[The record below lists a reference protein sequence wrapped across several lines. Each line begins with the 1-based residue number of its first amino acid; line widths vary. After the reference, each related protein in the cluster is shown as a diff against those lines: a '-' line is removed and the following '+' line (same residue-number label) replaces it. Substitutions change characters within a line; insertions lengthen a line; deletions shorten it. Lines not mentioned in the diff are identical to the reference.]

1 MYRYDG
7 ALADR
12 PSKLNLR
19 TPESTLPR
27 PTSQSPP
34 RPTSVYWLTE
44 AQKSRNFRSAC
55 ISD

>member
-1 MYRYDG
+1 MYQYDG

-19 TPESTLPR
+19 TPESTLLR

>member
-27 PTSQSPP
+27 PTS
-34 RPTSVYWLTE
+34 VYWLTE
-44 AQKSRNFRSAC
+44 AQKSRNFCSAC